1 MQTWLTWKNS
11 TACRSMKLKGQL
23 QADIPTA
30 DPDFLNANIV
40 LHQFRMADGKQ
51 DIAIDSVMVIATA
64 TAQRNTIAIKS
75 PILDATVD
83 GKYKLTQIG
92 DAITNSVSRYY
103 DFNPKAR
110 KTKTQPQLLAFNAGE
125 KQPGAFSMLPELKGF
140 EPMVI
145 NGRYNSQNDTIILS
159 AAMPKIIYGTNKLTN
174 AIVKIDTKDEA
185 LVYNIFIDD
194 LKCTGRLA
202 LCQHF
207 GIDQGQCRGLHFAA
221 QGHQGQRPLLA
232 CRTNAQRKRRYRNK
246 ACRQPDAQLRGLEY
260 GARQPHPLWPKR
272 HLCAGFCT
280 QQRRECYYHPIA
292 IGNTQCTAC
301 LGFQETQDRDDYQY
315 HTERFARDERQH
327 QREYGY

>member
-1 MQTWLTWKNS
+1 
-11 TACRSMKLKGQL
+11 MKLKGQL

-110 KTKTQPQLLAFNAGE
+110 KTKTQPQLLAFNAVV
-125 KQPGAFSMLPELKGF
+125 KNNPVLFQLLPELKGF

-194 LKCTGRLA
+194 LKMHRSTCLMPTFRDRSGTMSWPT
-202 LCQHF
+202 LC
-207 GIDQGQCRGLHFAA
+207 CS
-221 QGHQGQRPLLA
+221 
-232 CRTNAQRKRRYRNK
+232 RTSRTKTVT
-246 ACRQPDAQLRGLEY
+246 CLPDKCATKT
-260 GARQPHPLWPKR
+260 AIPK
-272 HLCAGFCT
+272 
-280 QQRRECYYHPIA
+280 
-292 IGNTQCTAC
+292 
-301 LGFQETQDRDDYQY
+301 
-315 HTERFARDERQH
+315 
-327 QREYGY
+327 